1 MATMLFE
8 LGVEMEGGDTYTI
21 VADQRDVA
29 RWEIQSFG
37 WPIVK
42 IEEQASVSFFRF
54 LAWAASV
61 RQQKTTDTWEIWSPK
76 CIEAFPP
83 DDEVSDVPADAAD
96 PGQTVP

>member
-8 LGVEMEGGDTYTI
+8 LDVEMDGQPPYTV

-42 IEEQASVSFFRF
+42 MEDNVSMLFFRF
-54 LAWAASV
+54 LAWSAST
-61 RQQKTTDTWEIWSPK
+61 RQQLTSEGWEPWSAR
-76 CIEAFPP
+76 CL
-83 DDEVSDVPADAAD
+83 EVMPVDAEGSDVPADAED
-96 PGQTVP
+96 PGQTVL